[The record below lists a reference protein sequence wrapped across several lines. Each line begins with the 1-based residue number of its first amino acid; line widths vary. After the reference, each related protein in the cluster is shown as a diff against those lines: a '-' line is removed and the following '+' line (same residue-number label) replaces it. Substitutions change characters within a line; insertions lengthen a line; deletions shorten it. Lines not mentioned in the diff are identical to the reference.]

1 VKVWEIVNIIF
12 CAKGSAIFRMIGS
25 MIDEKIQSLIIGA
38 IRAKIWSI
46 EILIFG
52 NIFQI
57 ITNISVPISP
67 IS

>member
-1 VKVWEIVNIIF
+1 
-12 CAKGSAIFRMIGS
+12 MIGS